1 MDNKYNFANTKTV
14 NKEIESIINAGKFG
28 SLKTTNAIDILN
40 ELGSHK
46 VKKST
51 LSIKVS
57 EDLDKLL
64 DKICTKK
71 KEKANV
77 IVDVILKILYDENKK
92 TFDIDIEKKKK
103 NNDRATSFHI
113 DEKYINAIKT
123 TSKKLNM
130 SSTEYFNRLMI
141 KFIMDNQLIENL

>member
-1 MDNKYNFANTKTV
+1 MGNKYNIYNNKTT
-14 NKEIESIINAGKFG
+14 NKEIENLINAGKFEEI
-28 SLKTTNAIDILN
+28 KNINAIDVLS
-40 ELGSHK
+40 ELGGTK
-46 VKKST
+46 IKKST
-51 LSIKVS
+51 LSIKIF

-77 IVDVILKILYDENKK
+77 IVEVILKNLYDENKK
-92 TFDIDIEKKKK
+92 TFNIDIEKKRKP
-103 NNDRATSFHI
+103 NDRATSFHI
-113 DEKYINAIKT
+113 DQKYVNAIKT

-141 KFIMDNQLIENL
+141 KFIMDNHLIEKL